1 MKARAKGLP
10 PAWVA
15 LPAMPWWDAQDL
27 SRAGKAV
34 IEAGLGS
41 PSAYSLW
48 EVDTALRA
56 AHMLVSQMLYA
67 MHLGTAPLTP

>member
-1 MKARAKGLP
+1 
-10 PAWVA
+10 
-15 LPAMPWWDAQDL
+15 MPWWDAQDL
-27 SRAGKAV
+27 SRAGKAI

-41 PSAYSLW
+41 PAAYSLW

-67 MHLGTAPLTP
+67 LDICTPPPPLTP